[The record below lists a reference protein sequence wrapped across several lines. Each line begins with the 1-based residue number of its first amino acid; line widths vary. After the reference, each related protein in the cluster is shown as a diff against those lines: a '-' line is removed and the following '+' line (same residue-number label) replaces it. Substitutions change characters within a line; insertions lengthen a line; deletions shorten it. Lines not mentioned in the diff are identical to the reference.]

1 LAADSWRLHD
11 LNRALSGRGFSARS
25 AAAALAAGRASCGAW
40 FERADNPLHQAGA
53 NTERL
58 ANLQQPHAVLVEAQD
73 ALLQLGPRMQ
83 CVEVGIAINAQDD
96 GLAIDNEMLLPVLQR
111 CLGNPVYL
119 IGTSSRSSARLV

>member
-1 LAADSWRLHD
+1 
-11 LNRALSGRGFSARS
+11 
-25 AAAALAAGRASCGAW
+25 
-40 FERADNPLHQAGA
+40 
-53 NTERL
+53 
-58 ANLQQPHAVLVEAQD
+58 VEAQD